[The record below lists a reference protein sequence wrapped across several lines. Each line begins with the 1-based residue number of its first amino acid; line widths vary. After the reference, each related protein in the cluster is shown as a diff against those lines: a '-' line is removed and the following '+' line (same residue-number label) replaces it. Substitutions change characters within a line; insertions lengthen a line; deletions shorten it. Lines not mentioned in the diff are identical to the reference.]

1 MIGGYYDH
9 RQDKMIYIPE
19 GPKAIADALRVSPSI
34 TSVSL
39 LSNKFD
45 AETAAMLLKVKEEHP
60 KLKTLCGLT
69 HQETELDFKNKSL
82 GPADALMLAPE
93 IAVIS
98 SITQVLP
105 N

>member
-1 MIGGYYDH
+1 MPH
-9 RQDKMIYIPE
+9 LLE
-19 GPKAIADALRVSPSI
+19 ASI

-69 HQETELDFKNKSL
+69 HQEKQLDYSNQGL
-82 GPADALMLAPE
+82 LPADSMLLASELGVMTSLM
-93 IAVIS
+93 
-98 SITQVLP
+98 QVAILENEP
-105 N
+105 LLFLICFPFHPCLFTI